1 MTRLQYVQ
9 QLQKANADVAA
20 IFFGDDVLYMAYEYK
35 AGQPHSAVTKLIQNL
50 TAGARGNSLAK
61 ETIYTTQ
68 RDLLP
73 MDLGMAKLFGMW
85 IQNREDRK
93 NAPDRPALTE
103 IEDKYEPPRFL
114 ASKAKC
120 GGQVNLLLQSADY
133 KKVHRLYLMAAFG
146 VVSGKL
152 SELAS
157 GTTGGHAIGA
167 ILVHSDGTIAGWST
181 NSNKRNKSQHAEVN
195 LIQSYFAR
203 NKVDRLPNGA
213 HIYSTLKPC
222 AMCAA
227 MIVSCAGQSYRVI
240 YGQNDSGDFA
250 ANTAL
255 DRAKTSELI
264 GTAISGQLHLIK
276 ENFTQ
281 KGKKKVPLTAQAAGQ
296 TKERIG
302 VDAALAGGYERHKKV
317 YGSEG
322 GITAYL
328 DMQGENAAGVI
339 GSVADRLAAKVG
351 KADPYYQGKYTAAN
365 SPVLPVI
372 RHIEAFLKAI
382 KAFET
387 MKW

>member
-1 MTRLQYVQ
+1 MTRLEYVQ
-9 QLQKANADVAA
+9 KLKKTNADVAA

-68 RDLLP
+68 LDLLP

-93 NAPDRPALTE
+93 NAPDRPAPTAV
-103 IEDKYEPPRFL
+103 EDKYRPPQFL

-120 GGQVNLLLQSADY
+120 GGQVNLLLQSDDY

-181 NSNKRNKSQHAEVN
+181 NSNRRNKSQHAEVN

-255 DRAKTSELI
+255 DQAKTSELI

-276 ENFTQ
+276 TNFTQ
-281 KGKKKVPLTAQAAGQ
+281 KGKKKGEPNAQVAGPRQ
-296 TKERIG
+296 PKERIG
-302 VDAALAGGYERHKKV
+302 VDAALAGGYQRHKKV
-317 YGSEG
+317 YGNDG
-322 GITAYL
+322 GITGYL
-328 DMQGENAAGVI
+328 DMQGENAT
-339 GSVADRLAAKVG
+339 KNG
-351 KADPYYQGKYTAAN
+351 KQDTYYQHKYTTAG

-382 KAFET
+382 RAFQT
-387 MKW
+387 MNW